1 MFHDG
6 ANYFQNRN
14 VTAIVMEVPAQSIG
28 DPAATVRAWITV
40 SLCGHAPEVQV
51 SRWGLPLLTVAQ

>member
-14 VTAIVMEVPAQSIG
+14 VTAIVMEVPTQSIG
-28 DPAATVRAWITV
+28 DPAAAVRAWVTV
-40 SLCGHAPEVQV
+40 SLCEHAPEVQV
-51 SRWGLPLLTVAQ
+51 SR

>member
-14 VTAIVMEVPAQSIG
+14 VTAIVMEVPTQLIG
-28 DPAATVRAWITV
+28 DPAVTVRAWITV
-40 SLCGHAPEVQV
+40 SLCGHALEVQC
-51 SRWGLPLLTVAQ
+51 RGPG